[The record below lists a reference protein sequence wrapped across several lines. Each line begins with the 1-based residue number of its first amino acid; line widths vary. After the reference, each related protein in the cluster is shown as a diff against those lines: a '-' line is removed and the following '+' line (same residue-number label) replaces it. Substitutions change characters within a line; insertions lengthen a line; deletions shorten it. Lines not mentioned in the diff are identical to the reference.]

1 MGLCKGCA
9 MLTHPLMRPF
19 SSVLVA
25 ALLVAAPTLALA
37 QDAEPTAAPSA
48 TAVAAPVQAVPA
60 QAATTG
66 QPPVSDGSLKGDAQ
80 AAAYE
85 IGEITAAADGAFGG
99 ATEGVAMVIE
109 KIFADLGK
117 PNAYIVGREGGGA
130 LVVGLRYGRGKL
142 FSKVEGEREIF
153 WTGPS
158 VGPDIGGDASRSFVL
173 VYNLHDTDDIFQRFP
188 AVEGKAYLIGGVSA
202 NYHQR
207 DDIVLVPVR
216 LGAGWRLGANV
227 GYIKYSR
234 EGRVIPF

>member
-1 MGLCKGCA
+1 MIQLGFMALCKGRP
-9 MLTHPLMRPF
+9 MLTRL
-19 SSVLVA
+19 SA
-25 ALLVAAPTLALA
+25 ALLLVALPAVLHAQEAPPAAPPAA
-37 QDAEPTAAPSA
+37 ADAAPAPPA
-48 TAVAAPVQAVPA
+48 TST
-60 QAATTG
+60 ATK
-66 QPPVSDGSLKGDAQ
+66 SDGSLKGDAQ
-80 AAAYE
+80 AAVYE
-85 IGEITAAADGAFGG
+85 IGEITAAADGAFGE

-130 LVVGLRYGRGKL
+130 VVVGLRYGRGKL
-142 FSKVEGEREIF
+142 FSKVEGEREVF

-158 VGPDIGGDASRSFVL
+158 IGPDIGGDASRSFVL
-173 VYNLHDTDDIFQRFP
+173 VYNLHDTDEIFQRFP

-207 DDIVLVPVR
+207 GNIVLVPVR

-234 EGRVIPF
+234 EGRIIPF

>member
-1 MGLCKGCA
+1 MGLCEGRL
-9 MLTHPLMRPF
+9 MLTRTL
-19 SSVLVA
+19 A
-25 ALLVAAPTLALA
+25 ALLVAALPATALA
-37 QDAEPTAAPSA
+37 QAAEPAASP
-48 TAVAAPVQAVPA
+48 AVDPPAVPA
-60 QAATTG
+60 
-66 QPPVSDGSLKGDAQ
+66 PPKSDGSLKGDAQ
-80 AAAYE
+80 AAAFE
-85 IGEITAAADGAFGG
+85 MAEITAAADGAFGE

-158 VGPDIGGDASRSFVL
+158 IGPDIGGDASRSFAL
-173 VYNLHDTDDIFQRFP
+173 VYNLHDTNEIFQRFP

-207 DDIVLVPVR
+207 GDVVLVPIR

-234 EGRVIPF
+234 EGRLIPF

>member
-1 MGLCKGCA
+1 MIQLQFMGLW
-9 MLTHPLMRPF
+9 HPSPMTIRLL
-19 SSVLVA
+19 S
-25 ALLVAAPTLALA
+25 ALLLAATPLPALA
-37 QDAEPTAAPSA
+37 QEAETPPAKASAPK
-48 TAVAAPVQAVPA
+48 
-60 QAATTG
+60 
-66 QPPVSDGSLKGDAQ
+66 SDGSFKGDAE
-80 AAAYE
+80 AAVFE
-85 IGEITAAADGAFGG
+85 IGEISAAADGAFGE
-99 ATEGVAMVIE
+99 ATEEVGMVIQ

-130 LVVGLRYGRGKL
+130 LIVGLRYGRGKL
-142 FSKVEGEREIF
+142 FSKVEGERDIF

-158 VGPDIGGDASRSFVL
+158 IGPDIGGDASRSFVL
-173 VYNLHDTDDIFQRFP
+173 VYNLHDSDEIFQRFP

-207 DDIVLVPVR
+207 GDIVLVPVR

>member
-1 MGLCKGCA
+1 VIQVGFMALCHPWA
-9 MLTHPLMRPF
+9 MTMRLL
-19 SSVLVA
+19 S
-25 ALLVAAPTLALA
+25 ALLIAAAPLPALA
-37 QDAEPTAAPSA
+37 QAAPAPEAAPPAAPAPETAAP
-48 TAVAAPVQAVPA
+48 PK
-60 QAATTG
+60 
-66 QPPVSDGSLKGDAQ
+66 SDGSLKGDAQ
-80 AAAYE
+80 AATYE
-85 IGEITAAADGAFGG
+85 IGEISAAADGAFGE
-99 ATEGVAMVIE
+99 ATEGVAMVIQ

-130 LVVGLRYGRGKL
+130 LIVGLRYGRGKL

-158 VGPDIGGDASRSFVL
+158 IGPDVGGDASRSFVL
-173 VYNLHDTDDIFQRFP
+173 VYNLHDSEEIFQRFA

-207 DDIVLVPVR
+207 GDIVLVPIR
-216 LGAGWRLGANV
+216 LGAGWRLGANL